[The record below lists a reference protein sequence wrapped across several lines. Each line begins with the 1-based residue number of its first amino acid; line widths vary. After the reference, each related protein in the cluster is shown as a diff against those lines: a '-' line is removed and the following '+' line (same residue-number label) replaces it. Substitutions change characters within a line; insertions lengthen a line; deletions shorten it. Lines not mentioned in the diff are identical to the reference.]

1 MYRKI
6 AVIAAAAALCILRAA
21 LMHKGFTADLQTA
34 LI

>member
-6 AVIAAAAALCILRAA
+6 AVIVAAAVLCLLRAA
-21 LMHKGFTADLQTA
+21 LMSKGFTADLQTA